1 MYDLIIIGMGPAG
14 MSAGIYAKRAG
25 LKVKVLEKN
34 APGGLLLKLKKIDN
48 YLGFSNID
56 ASTLALK
63 MFEHFNNVGVS
74 YEIEDVKEIIDEK
87 DKKIIK
93 TDKNTYN
100 TKNILIT
107 SGMQRKKLKIKNEE
121 QFIGKGV
128 SYCIVCDASLYK
140 DKEVAIIGNE
150 DAIKDVNYLRNI
162 ASKIY
167 FINVTNSKINVDNAE
182 VINNEIKELIKE
194 DKFKIKLN
202 NNKEID
208 VDGIFVNLGTDK
220 ESSFDMNLN
229 IRNEKGFIE
238 VNNNMETKI
247 KGIYAAGDVIKKD
260 LYQICTA
267 VSEGAIAVN
276 NIKKT
281 V

>member
-56 ASTLALK
+56 ASILALK

-128 SYCIVCDASLYK
+128 SYCTVCDASLYK